1 MNNCPKNSSKETF
14 NRSKFITSL
23 TMKDLNS
30 TKLLHHAR
38 RFVRQT
44 STKGMYIVLLLYYAY
59 SGDNVPSWA
68 KKIIIG
74 SIAYFVSPIDS
85 IPDLTPF
92 IGMTDDLGVLTF
104 GLVTIACYITD
115 DTRVKAKEKL
125 SGFLKGDINNKA
137 LREVDSW
144 L

>member
-1 MNNCPKNSSKETF
+1 MRDF
-14 NRSKFITSL
+14 
-23 TMKDLNS
+23 NS
-30 TKLLHHAR
+30 TKLLQHAR
-38 RFVRQT
+38 RFARKT

-59 SGDNVPSWA
+59 HEENVPSWA

-74 SIAYFVSPIDS
+74 SFAYFVSPIDS

-104 GLVTIACYITD
+104 GLVTITCYITD
-115 DTRVKAKEKL
+115 ETRFKAKEKL
-125 SGFLKGDINNKA
+125 NTFLNGEANIEA
-137 LREVDSW
+137 LKDVDSW

>member
-1 MNNCPKNSSKETF
+1 M
-14 NRSKFITSL
+14 
-23 TMKDLNS
+23 
-30 TKLLHHAR
+30 
-38 RFVRQT
+38 RQT

-59 SGDNVPSWA
+59 SGDKVPSWA